1 MSSKSCIVQGHRGV
15 LQHVD
20 ASVLERRGA
29 LGTDQQQVVR
39 VEVLHEPAQ

>member
-1 MSSKSCIVQGHRGV
+1 ML

-20 ASVLERRGA
+20 TGLLKRRGA

-39 VEVLHEPAQ
+39 VEALHEPT